1 MINIDSIN
9 VDVLNDVRQAGSM
22 GTLIRATE
30 AAETLG
36 VSKPTLY
43 AYVSRGR
50 LTRTTAADG
59 RTSLFDRDEVER
71 LSERSRRSASGP
83 RPTIDV
89 QIRSDITTM
98 HETSLEFRGCDVVG
112 LVEHHHF
119 EDVAELLW
127 SGCASDAP
135 LGTSWPKA
143 DADDLAAIAGVAE
156 LDPTPIGRLAI
167 VAHTLDARHRDDNA
181 ATAARRL
188 LLVAPTVFGSR
199 RRTGPY
205 ALRLA
210 TAWHPQPT
218 TDLVHA
224 IDTALAL
231 LADHELATSTLAVRI
246 AASTRT
252 TPYAAFATGLASIE
266 GRLHGSAS
274 ADAHRLLERCAQQGP
289 SNVIAEIRSMGRL
302 VPGFGHKVYRG
313 VDPRFGPLMK
323 AIGPL
328 DLDGGSL
335 ALVDAVVR
343 EVGRA
348 LPHQPNVDLALGALT
363 WIAGFG
369 PDTPIFA
376 VARIAG
382 WAAHYDEELEEPPL
396 RFRGVA
402 RPR

>member
-1 MINIDSIN
+1 
-9 VDVLNDVRQAGSM
+9 M

-50 LTRTTAADG
+50 LTRTTAPDG
-59 RTSLFDRDEVER
+59 RTSLFDRDEVEQ
-71 LSERSRRSASGP
+71 LSDRSRRSASGP

-98 HETSLEFRGCDVVG
+98 HETSLEFRGHDVVG
-112 LVEHHHF
+112 LVRDHHF

-127 SGCASDAP
+127 SGESTGAP
-135 LGTSWPKA
+135 DGTSWPRA
-143 DADDLAAIAGVAE
+143 DAGDLAAVARIADLAA
-156 LDPTPIGRLAI
+156 TSIGRLAI
-167 VAHTLDARHRDDNA
+167 AAHVLDAHHRADDA

-188 LLVAPTVFGSR
+188 LLVAPAVFGSR
-199 RRTGPY
+199 RRTGAY

-210 TAWHPQPT
+210 AAWQPQPASEV
-218 TDLVHA
+218 VHA
-224 IDTALAL
+224 VDTALAL

-252 TPYAAFATGLASIE
+252 TPFAAFATGLASIE
-266 GRLHGSAS
+266 GALHGSAS
-274 ADAHRLLERCAQQGP
+274 SDAHLMLQRCAEQGP
-289 SNVIAEIRSMGRL
+289 TEVIAEFRSSRQF
-302 VPGFGHKVYRG
+302 VPGFGHKVYPG
-313 VDPRFGPLMK
+313 VDPRFGPLME

-328 DLDGGSL
+328 DPDGRAL
-335 ALVDAVVR
+335 ALVDAVVK
-343 EVGRA
+343 EVGRT

-363 WIAGFG
+363 WIAGL
-369 PDTPIFA
+369 DHETPIFA

-382 WAAHYDEELEEPPL
+382 WAAHYDEELDAPPL